1 MICGADDGETYSK
14 RKCFDLIF
22 HDGLVR
28 KLVFN
33 DNHHEQVRADQV

>member
-1 MICGADDGETYSK
+1 MKRGDDDGSTCSK